1 MSLLVLAK
9 RMGVS
14 INEMA
19 MLDVATVLDMAEQWF
34 GGKRSAKGAVKTVR
48 QATQTDVNRMFG

>member
-1 MSLLVLAK
+1 
-9 RMGVS
+9 MGVS